1 MSYKHIPVMLSEVVH
16 YLNCKPGKIYAD
28 CTLGGSGHASAI
40 LEKIIPDGILIGID
54 QDIDAIKN
62 AKKKL
67 KPYEL
72 NIHLFHD
79 NFVNLPKILSQLNI
93 TAVDGILLDLGIS
106 FHHLDSSGRGFSFRK
121 DEPLDMRMNIESDTT
136 AEELINTMDEKSLAE
151 FFFKYG
157 EERYSRKIAKKIINA
172 RKQKKIKSSRQLS
185 EIVCKAVSGKA
196 SSRRRIHPAT
206 RVFMAVRIA
215 VNKELDMLNSFMETA
230 VDLLNPEGRFCILS
244 FHSLEDRIV
253 KKKIKL
259 LEGKCICP
267 PALPRCVCNK
277 TRVIRS
283 LTKKVLRP
291 TEEEVAA
298 NPMARSAKLRAVEK
312 LRIEN

>member
-62 AKKKL
+62 AKRKL

-79 NFVNLPKILSQLNI
+79 NFINLPKILSQLNI

-151 FFFKYG
+151 IFFKYG
-157 EERYSRKIAKKIINA
+157 EERYSRKIAKKIVNV
-172 RKQKKIKSSRQLS
+172 RKKEKIKSSRQLS
-185 EIVCKAVSGKA
+185 EIVCGAVSGKA
-196 SSRRRIHPAT
+196 SSKRRIHPAT

-215 VNKELDMLNSFMETA
+215 VNKELNILNSFMETA
-230 VDLLNPEGRFCILS
+230 FDLLKPEGRFCILS

-253 KKKIKL
+253 KRKIKL
-259 LEGKCICP
+259 MEGKCICP

-298 NPMARSAKLRAVEK
+298 NPMARSARMRVVER
-312 LRIEN
+312 L

>member
-62 AKKKL
+62 AKRKL

-79 NFVNLPKILSQLNI
+79 NFINLPKILSQLNI

-151 FFFKYG
+151 IFFKYG
-157 EERYSRKIAKKIINA
+157 EERYSRKIAKKIVNV
-172 RKQKKIKSSRQLS
+172 RKKEKIKSSRHLA

-215 VNKELDMLNSFMETA
+215 VNKELNRLNSFMETA
-230 VDLLNPEGRFCILS
+230 VDLLKPEGRFCILS

-253 KKKIKL
+253 KRKIKL
-259 LEGKCICP
+259 LEGRCICP

-291 TEEEVAA
+291 TEEEIAA
-298 NPMARSAKLRAVEK
+298 NPMARSARMRVVEK
-312 LRIEN
+312 L

>member
-62 AKKKL
+62 AKRKL

-72 NIHLFHD
+72 NIHLFHN

-151 FFFKYG
+151 IFFKYG
-157 EERYSRKIAKKIINA
+157 EERYSRKIAKKIVSV
-172 RKQKKIKSSRQLS
+172 RKKEKIKSSRQLS
-185 EIVCKAVSGKA
+185 KIVCRAVSGKA

-215 VNKELDMLNSFMETA
+215 VNKELDMLNSFMETS
-230 VDLLNPEGRFCILS
+230 VDLLKPEGRFCILS

-259 LEGKCICP
+259 LEGRCICP

-312 LRIEN
+312 LKIEN

>member
-28 CTLGGSGHASAI
+28 CTLGGSGHAGAI

-62 AKKKL
+62 AKRKL
-67 KPYEL
+67 KPYKL

-79 NFVNLPKILSQLNI
+79 NFINLPKILSQLNI

-151 FFFKYG
+151 IFFKYG
-157 EERYSRKIAKKIINA
+157 EERYSRKIAKKIVNV
-172 RKQKKIKSSRQLS
+172 RKKEKIKSSRQLS
-185 EIVCKAVSGKA
+185 EIVCGAVSGKA
-196 SSRRRIHPAT
+196 SSKRRIHPAT

-215 VNKELDMLNSFMETA
+215 VNKELNILNSFMETA
-230 VDLLNPEGRFCILS
+230 FDLLKPEGRFCILS

-253 KKKIKL
+253 KRKIKL
-259 LEGKCICP
+259 MEGKCICP

-298 NPMARSAKLRAVEK
+298 NPMARSAKLRAIEK
-312 LRIEN
+312 L

>member
-28 CTLGGSGHASAI
+28 CTLGGSGHAGAI

-62 AKKKL
+62 AKRKL
-67 KPYEL
+67 KPYKL

-79 NFVNLPKILSQLNI
+79 NFINLPKILSQLNI

-106 FHHLDSSGRGFSFRK
+106 FHHLDSSGRGFSFKK

-151 FFFKYG
+151 IFFKYG
-157 EERYSRKIAKKIINA
+157 EERYSRKIAKKIVNV
-172 RKQKKIKSSRQLS
+172 RKKEKIKSSRQLS
-185 EIVCKAVSGKA
+185 EIVCGAVSGKA
-196 SSRRRIHPAT
+196 LSKRRIHPAT

-230 VDLLNPEGRFCILS
+230 FDLLKPEGRFCILS

-253 KKKIKL
+253 KRKIKL
-259 LEGKCICP
+259 MEGKCICP

-298 NPMARSAKLRAVEK
+298 NPMARSAKLRAIEK
-312 LRIEN
+312 L

>member
-28 CTLGGSGHASAI
+28 CTLGGSGHAGAI

-62 AKKKL
+62 AKRKL
-67 KPYEL
+67 KPYKL

-79 NFVNLPKILSQLNI
+79 NFINLPKILSQLNI

-136 AEELINTMDEKSLAE
+136 AEELINTMDEKGLAE
-151 FFFKYG
+151 IFFKYG
-157 EERYSRKIAKKIINA
+157 EERYSRKIAKKIVNV
-172 RKQKKIKSSRQLS
+172 RKKEKIKSSRQLS
-185 EIVCKAVSGKA
+185 EIVCGAVSGKA

-215 VNKELDMLNSFMETA
+215 VNKELNILNSFMETA
-230 VDLLNPEGRFCILS
+230 FDLLKPEGRFCILS

-253 KKKIKL
+253 KRKIKL
-259 LEGKCICP
+259 MEGKCICP

-291 TEEEVAA
+291 TVEEVAA

-312 LRIEN
+312 L

>member
-1 MSYKHIPVMLSEVVH
+1 MSYKHIPVMLSEVLH

-79 NFVNLPKILSQLNI
+79 NFINLPKILSQLNI
-93 TAVDGILLDLGIS
+93 NSVDGILLDLGIS
-106 FHHLDSSGRGFSFRK
+106 FHHLESSGRGFSFRK
-121 DEPLDMRMNIESDTT
+121 DEPLDMRMNIELDTT

-151 FFFKYG
+151 IFFKYG
-157 EERYSRKIAKKIINA
+157 EERQASKIARKIVKVRKKE
-172 RKQKKIKSSRQLS
+172 KIKSSRHLAA
-185 EIVCKAVSGKA
+185 IVCRAVSGNV
-196 SSRRRIHPAT
+196 SSKRRIHPAT

-215 VNKELDMLNSFMETA
+215 VNNELNILNSFMETA
-230 VDLLNPEGRFCILS
+230 VDLLKTEGRFCILS

-253 KKKIKL
+253 KKKLKL
-259 LEGKCICP
+259 MEGKCICP
-267 PALPRCVCNK
+267 PILPRCVCNK
-277 TRVIRS
+277 TRIIRS

-298 NPMARSAKLRAVEK
+298 NPMARSARMRAVEK
-312 LRIEN
+312 L

>member
-28 CTLGGSGHASAI
+28 CTLGGSGHAGAI

-62 AKKKL
+62 AKRKL
-67 KPYEL
+67 KPYKL

-79 NFVNLPKILSQLNI
+79 NFINLPKILSQLNI

-151 FFFKYG
+151 IFFKYG
-157 EERYSRKIAKKIINA
+157 EERYSRKIAKKIVNV

-185 EIVCKAVSGKA
+185 EIVCRAVSGKA

-215 VNKELDMLNSFMETA
+215 VNKELDMLNSFMETS
-230 VDLLNPEGRFCILS
+230 VDLLKPEGRFCILS

-259 LEGKCICP
+259 LEGRCICP

-277 TRVIRS
+277 PRVIRS

-291 TEEEVAA
+291 TEEEIAA
-298 NPMARSAKLRAVEK
+298 NPMARSARMRVVEK
-312 LRIEN
+312 L

>member
-62 AKKKL
+62 AKRKL

-72 NIHLFHD
+72 NIHLFHN

-151 FFFKYG
+151 IFFKYG
-157 EERYSRKIAKKIINA
+157 EERYSRKIAKKIVSV
-172 RKQKKIKSSRQLS
+172 RKKEKIKSSRQLS
-185 EIVCKAVSGKA
+185 EIVCRAVSGKA

-215 VNKELDMLNSFMETA
+215 VNKELDMLNSFMETS
-230 VDLLNPEGRFCILS
+230 VDLLKPEGRFCILS

-259 LEGKCICP
+259 LEGRCICP

-312 LRIEN
+312 LKIEN

>member
-28 CTLGGSGHASAI
+28 CTLGGSGHAGAI

-62 AKKKL
+62 AKRKL
-67 KPYEL
+67 KPYKL

-79 NFVNLPKILSQLNI
+79 NFINLPKILSQLNI

-151 FFFKYG
+151 IFFKYG
-157 EERYSRKIAKKIINA
+157 EERYSRKIAKKIVNV
-172 RKQKKIKSSRQLS
+172 RKKEKIKSSRQLS
-185 EIVCKAVSGKA
+185 EIVCGAVSGKA
-196 SSRRRIHPAT
+196 SSKRRIHPAT

-215 VNKELDMLNSFMETA
+215 VNKELNMLNSFMETA
-230 VDLLNPEGRFCILS
+230 FDLLKPEGRFCILS

-253 KKKIKL
+253 KRKIKL
-259 LEGKCICP
+259 MEGKCICP

-298 NPMARSAKLRAVEK
+298 NPMARSARMRAVEK
-312 LRIEN
+312 L

>member
-62 AKKKL
+62 AKKIL

-79 NFVNLPKILSQLNI
+79 NFINLPKILSQLNI

-151 FFFKYG
+151 IFFKYG
-157 EERYSRKIAKKIINA
+157 EERYSRKIAKKIVNV
-172 RKQKKIKSSRQLS
+172 RKKEKIKSSRQLA
-185 EIVCKAVSGKA
+185 EIVCGAVSGKA

-215 VNKELDMLNSFMETA
+215 VNKELNILNSFMETA
-230 VDLLNPEGRFCILS
+230 FDLLKPEGRFCILS

-253 KKKIKL
+253 KRKIKL
-259 LEGKCICP
+259 LEGRCICP

-291 TEEEVAA
+291 TEEEITA
-298 NPMARSAKLRAVEK
+298 NPMARSARMRVVER
-312 LRIEN
+312 LLIVD

>member
-1 MSYKHIPVMLSEVVH
+1 MSYEHIPVMLSEVVH

-28 CTLGGSGHASAI
+28 CTLGGSGHAGAI

-62 AKKKL
+62 AKRKL
-67 KPYEL
+67 KPYKL

-79 NFVNLPKILSQLNI
+79 NFINLPKILSQLNI

-151 FFFKYG
+151 IFFKYG
-157 EERYSRKIAKKIINA
+157 EERYSRKIAKKIVNV
-172 RKQKKIKSSRQLS
+172 RKKEKIKSSRQLS
-185 EIVCKAVSGKA
+185 EIVCGAVSGKA
-196 SSRRRIHPAT
+196 SSKRRIHPAT

-215 VNKELDMLNSFMETA
+215 VNKELNILNSFMETA
-230 VDLLNPEGRFCILS
+230 FDLLKPEGRFCILS

-253 KKKIKL
+253 KRKIKL
-259 LEGKCICP
+259 MEGKCICP

-298 NPMARSAKLRAVEK
+298 NPMARSAKLRAIEK
-312 LRIEN
+312 L

>member
-28 CTLGGSGHASAI
+28 CTLGGSGHAGAI

-62 AKKKL
+62 AKRKL
-67 KPYEL
+67 KPYKL

-79 NFVNLPKILSQLNI
+79 NFINLPKILSQLNI

-151 FFFKYG
+151 IFFKYG
-157 EERYSRKIAKKIINA
+157 EERYSRKIAKKIVNV
-172 RKQKKIKSSRQLS
+172 RKKEKIKSSRQLS
-185 EIVCKAVSGKA
+185 EIVCGAVSGKA
-196 SSRRRIHPAT
+196 SSKRRIHPAT

-215 VNKELDMLNSFMETA
+215 VNKELNILNSFMETA
-230 VDLLNPEGRFCILS
+230 FDLLKPEGRFCILS

-253 KKKIKL
+253 KRKIKL
-259 LEGKCICP
+259 MEGKCICP

-298 NPMARSAKLRAVEK
+298 NPMARSARMRAVEK
-312 LRIEN
+312 L

>member
-28 CTLGGSGHASAI
+28 CTLGGSGHAGAI

-62 AKKKL
+62 AKRKL

-79 NFVNLPKILSQLNI
+79 NFINLPKILSQLNI

-151 FFFKYG
+151 IFFKYG
-157 EERYSRKIAKKIINA
+157 EERYSRKIAKKIVNV
-172 RKQKKIKSSRQLS
+172 RKKEKIKSSRQLS
-185 EIVCKAVSGKA
+185 EIVCGAVSGKA
-196 SSRRRIHPAT
+196 SSKRRIHPAT

-215 VNKELDMLNSFMETA
+215 VNKELNILNSFMETA
-230 VDLLNPEGRFCILS
+230 FDLLKPEGRFCILS

-253 KKKIKL
+253 KRKIKL
-259 LEGKCICP
+259 MEGKCICP

-312 LRIEN
+312 L

>member
-28 CTLGGSGHASAI
+28 CTLGGSGHAGAI

-62 AKKKL
+62 AKRKL

-79 NFVNLPKILSQLNI
+79 NFINLPKILSQLNI

-151 FFFKYG
+151 IFFKYG
-157 EERYSRKIAKKIINA
+157 EERYSRKIARKIVNVRKKE
-172 RKQKKIKSSRQLS
+172 KIKSSRQLA
-185 EIVCKAVSGKA
+185 EIVCRAVSGKA

-215 VNKELDMLNSFMETA
+215 VNKELNILNSFMETA
-230 VDLLNPEGRFCILS
+230 FDLLKPEGRFCILS

-253 KKKIKL
+253 KRKIKL
-259 LEGKCICP
+259 LEGRCICS
-267 PALPRCVCNK
+267 PALPRCVCNN

-291 TEEEVAA
+291 TEEEIVA
-298 NPMARSAKLRAVEK
+298 NPMARSARMRVVEK
-312 LRIEN
+312 LKIEN

>member
-16 YLNCKPGKIYAD
+16 YLNCKSGKIYAD

-40 LEKIIPDGILIGID
+40 LEKIFPEGILIGID

-79 NFVNLPKILSQLNI
+79 NFINLPKILSQLNI

-151 FFFKYG
+151 IFFKYG
-157 EERYSRKIAKKIINA
+157 EERYSRKIAKKIVNV
-172 RKQKKIKSSRQLS
+172 RKKEKIKSSRHLS

-215 VNKELDMLNSFMETA
+215 VNKELDMLNSFMETS
-230 VDLLNPEGRFCILS
+230 VDLLKPEGRFCILS

-253 KKKIKL
+253 KRKIKL
-259 LEGKCICP
+259 LEGRCICP

-291 TEEEVAA
+291 TEEEIAA
-298 NPMARSAKLRAVEK
+298 NPMARSARMRVVEK
-312 LRIEN
+312 L

>member
-67 KPYEL
+67 KLYEL
-72 NIHLFHD
+72 NIHLFHN

-151 FFFKYG
+151 IFFKYG
-157 EERYSRKIAKKIINA
+157 EERYSRKIAKKIVNV
-172 RKQKKIKSSRQLS
+172 RKKEKIKSSRHLA

-215 VNKELDMLNSFMETA
+215 VNKELDMLNSFMETS
-230 VDLLNPEGRFCILS
+230 VDLLKPEGRFCILS

-253 KKKIKL
+253 KRKIKL
-259 LEGKCICP
+259 LEGRCICP

-291 TEEEVAA
+291 TEEEIAA
-298 NPMARSAKLRAVEK
+298 NPMARSARMRVVEK
-312 LRIEN
+312 L

>member
-1 MSYKHIPVMLSEVVH
+1 MSYQHIPVMLSEVVH
-16 YLNCKPGKIYAD
+16 YLNCRPGKIYAD

-40 LEKIIPDGILIGID
+40 LEKIVPDGILIGID

-62 AKKKL
+62 AKKNL

-79 NFVNLPKILSQLNI
+79 NFVNLPKILSHVNI
-93 TAVDGILLDLGIS
+93 AAVDGILLDLGIS
-106 FHHLDSSGRGFSFRK
+106 FHHLESSGRGFSFRK
-121 DEPLDMRMNIESDTT
+121 DEPLDMRMNIKSDTT

-151 FFFKYG
+151 IFYKYG
-157 EERYSRKIAKKIINA
+157 EERRARKIARKIVKVRKKE
-172 RKQKKIKSSRQLS
+172 KIKSSGQLAA
-185 EIVCKAVSGKA
+185 IVCRTVSGKA
-196 SSRRRIHPAT
+196 SFKGRIHPAT

-215 VNKELDMLNSFMETA
+215 VNRELDILNSFMGNA
-230 VDLLNPEGRFCILS
+230 VDLLRPEGRLCVIS

-267 PALPRCVCNK
+267 PVLPRCVCGK

-291 TEEEVAA
+291 TEEEIEA
-298 NPMARSAKLRAVEK
+298 NPMARSARLRAVEK
-312 LRIEN
+312 L

>member
-16 YLNCKPGKIYAD
+16 YLDCKPGKIYAD

-62 AKKKL
+62 AKRKL

-72 NIHLFHD
+72 KIHLFHD
-79 NFVNLPKILSQLNI
+79 NFINLPKILSQLNI

-106 FHHLDSSGRGFSFRK
+106 FHHLESSGRGFSFRK

-136 AEELINTMDEKSLAE
+136 AEELVNTMDEKSLAE
-151 FFFKYG
+151 IFYKYG
-157 EERYSRKIAKKIINA
+157 EERYSRKIAKKIVNA
-172 RKQKKIKSSRQLS
+172 RKKKKIKSSRQLS
-185 EIVCKAVSGKA
+185 EIVCGAVSGKA
-196 SSRRRIHPAT
+196 SFRRRIHPAT

-215 VNKELDMLNSFMETA
+215 VNKELDILNSFMETA

-253 KKKIKL
+253 KKKIKR

-283 LTKKVLRP
+283 LTRKVLRP
-291 TEEEVAA
+291 TEEEIAA
-298 NPMARSAKLRAVEK
+298 NPMARSAKLRAIEK
-312 LRIEN
+312 L

>member
-16 YLNCKPGKIYAD
+16 YLNCEPGKIYAD

-79 NFVNLPKILSQLNI
+79 NFVNLPKILSQLKI

-151 FFFKYG
+151 IFFKYG
-157 EERYSRKIAKKIINA
+157 EERYSRKIAKKIVNV

-185 EIVCKAVSGKA
+185 EIVCRAVSGKA

-215 VNKELDMLNSFMETA
+215 VNKELDMLNSFMETS
-230 VDLLNPEGRFCILS
+230 VDLLKPEGRFCILS

-259 LEGKCICP
+259 LEGRCICP

-277 TRVIRS
+277 PRVI
-283 LTKKVLRP
+283 L
-291 TEEEVAA
+291 
-298 NPMARSAKLRAVEK
+298 
-312 LRIEN
+312 

>member
-62 AKKKL
+62 AKRKL

-79 NFVNLPKILSQLNI
+79 NFINLPKILSQLNI

-151 FFFKYG
+151 IFFKYG
-157 EERYSRKIAKKIINA
+157 EERYSRKIAKKIVHA

-215 VNKELDMLNSFMETA
+215 VNKELNMLNSFMETA
-230 VDLLNPEGRFCILS
+230 FDLLKPEGRFCILS

-253 KKKIKL
+253 KRKIKL
-259 LEGKCICP
+259 MEGKCICP

-291 TEEEVAA
+291 TVEEVAA

-312 LRIEN
+312 L

>member
-1 MSYKHIPVMLSEVVH
+1 MLSEVVH

-28 CTLGGSGHASAI
+28 CTLGGSGHAGAI

-62 AKKKL
+62 ARKIL
-67 KPYEL
+67 KPYKF
-72 NIHLFHD
+72 NVHLFHD
-79 NFVNLPKILSQLNI
+79 NFINLPKILSQLNI

-151 FFFKYG
+151 IFFKYG
-157 EERYSRKIAKKIINA
+157 EERYSRKIAKKIVNV
-172 RKQKKIKSSRQLS
+172 RKKEKIKSSRQLS
-185 EIVCKAVSGKA
+185 EIVCRAVSGKA
-196 SSRRRIHPAT
+196 SSKRRIHPAT

-215 VNKELDMLNSFMETA
+215 VNKELDMLNSFMEA
-230 VDLLNPEGRFCILS
+230 SVDLLKPEGRFCILS

-277 TRVIRS
+277 TRIIRS
-283 LTKKVLRP
+283 LSKKVLRP

-298 NPMARSAKLRAVEK
+298 NPMARSAKLRVVEK
-312 LRIEN
+312 L

>member
-16 YLNCKPGKIYAD
+16 SLNCKPGKIYAD

-40 LEKIIPDGILIGID
+40 LKKIIPDGILIGID

-62 AKKKL
+62 AKRKL

-79 NFVNLPKILSQLNI
+79 NFINLPKILSQLNI

-121 DEPLDMRMNIESDTT
+121 DEPLDMRMNIESETT
-136 AEELINTMDEKSLAE
+136 AEKLINTMDEKSLAE
-151 FFFKYG
+151 IFFKYG
-157 EERYSRKIAKKIINA
+157 EERYSRKIAKKIVSV
-172 RKQKKIKSSRQLS
+172 RKKEKIKSSGQLS
-185 EIVCKAVSGKA
+185 EIVCRAVSGKA

-230 VDLLNPEGRFCILS
+230 VDLLNPEGRFCVLS

-267 PALPRCVCNK
+267 PAMPRCVCNN

-283 LTKKVLRP
+283 LTRKVLRP
-291 TEEEVAA
+291 TEEEIAA
-298 NPMARSAKLRAVEK
+298 NPMARSAKLRAVER
-312 LRIEN
+312 L

>member
-1 MSYKHIPVMLSEVVH
+1 
-16 YLNCKPGKIYAD
+16 
-28 CTLGGSGHASAI
+28 
-40 LEKIIPDGILIGID
+40 
-54 QDIDAIKN
+54 
-62 AKKKL
+62 
-67 KPYEL
+67 
-72 NIHLFHD
+72 
-79 NFVNLPKILSQLNI
+79 
-93 TAVDGILLDLGIS
+93 
-106 FHHLDSSGRGFSFRK
+106 
-121 DEPLDMRMNIESDTT
+121 MNIESDTT

-151 FFFKYG
+151 IFFKYG
-157 EERYSRKIAKKIINA
+157 EERYSRKIAKKIVSV
-172 RKQKKIKSSRQLS
+172 RKKEKIKSSRQLS
-185 EIVCKAVSGKA
+185 EIVCRAVSGKA

-215 VNKELDMLNSFMETA
+215 VNKELDMLNSFMETS
-230 VDLLNPEGRFCILS
+230 VDLLKPEGRFCILS

-259 LEGKCICP
+259 LEGRCICP

-312 LRIEN
+312 LKIEN

>member
-62 AKKKL
+62 AKRKL

-79 NFVNLPKILSQLNI
+79 NFINLPKILSQLNI

-151 FFFKYG
+151 IFFKYG
-157 EERYSRKIAKKIINA
+157 EERYSRKIAKKIVNV
-172 RKQKKIKSSRQLS
+172 RKKEKIKSSRQLS

-215 VNKELDMLNSFMETA
+215 VNKELNILNSFMETA
-230 VDLLNPEGRFCILS
+230 FDLLKPEGRFCILS

-253 KKKIKL
+253 KRKIKL
-259 LEGKCICP
+259 LEGRCICP

-298 NPMARSAKLRAVEK
+298 NPMARSARMRAVEK
-312 LRIEN
+312 L

>member
-28 CTLGGSGHASAI
+28 CTLGGSGHAGAI

-62 AKKKL
+62 AKRKL

-79 NFVNLPKILSQLNI
+79 NFINLPKILSQLNI

-151 FFFKYG
+151 IFFKYG
-157 EERYSRKIAKKIINA
+157 EERYSRKIAKKIVNV
-172 RKQKKIKSSRQLS
+172 RKKEKIKSSRQLS
-185 EIVCKAVSGKA
+185 EIVCGAVSGKA
-196 SSRRRIHPAT
+196 SSKRRIHPAT

-215 VNKELDMLNSFMETA
+215 VNKELNILNSFMETA
-230 VDLLNPEGRFCILS
+230 FDLLKPEGRFCILS

-253 KKKIKL
+253 KRKIKL
-259 LEGKCICP
+259 MEGKCICP

-298 NPMARSAKLRAVEK
+298 NPMARSARMRAVEK
-312 LRIEN
+312 L

>member
-1 MSYKHIPVMLSEVVH
+1 MSYKHIPVMLTEVVH

-62 AKKKL
+62 AKRKL

-79 NFVNLPKILSQLNI
+79 NFINLPKILSQLNI

-151 FFFKYG
+151 IFFKYG
-157 EERYSRKIAKKIINA
+157 EERYSRKIAKKIVNV
-172 RKQKKIKSSRQLS
+172 RKKEKIKSSRQLS

-215 VNKELDMLNSFMETA
+215 VNKELNILNSFMETA
-230 VDLLNPEGRFCILS
+230 FDLLKPEGRFCILS

-253 KKKIKL
+253 KRKIKL
-259 LEGKCICP
+259 LEGRCICP

-298 NPMARSAKLRAVEK
+298 NPMARSARMRVVER
-312 LRIEN
+312 LLIVD

>member
-62 AKKKL
+62 AKRKL

-79 NFVNLPKILSQLNI
+79 NFINLPKILSQLNI

-151 FFFKYG
+151 IFFKYG
-157 EERYSRKIAKKIINA
+157 EERYSRKIAKKIVNA

-215 VNKELDMLNSFMETA
+215 VNKELNILNSFMETA
-230 VDLLNPEGRFCILS
+230 FDLLKPEGRFCILS

-253 KKKIKL
+253 KRKIKL
-259 LEGKCICP
+259 LEGRCICP

-298 NPMARSAKLRAVEK
+298 
-312 LRIEN
+312 

>member
-16 YLNCKPGKIYAD
+16 YLNCRPGKIYAD
-28 CTLGGSGHASAI
+28 CTLGGSGHANAI

-62 AKKKL
+62 AKKIL

-79 NFVNLPKILSQLNI
+79 NFINLPKILSQLNV

-106 FHHLDSSGRGFSFRK
+106 FHHLDSSGRGFSFKK

-136 AEELINTMDEKSLAE
+136 AEELINTMDEKRLAE
-151 FFFKYG
+151 IFFKYG
-157 EERYSRKIAKKIINA
+157 EERYSRKIAKKIVNV
-172 RKQKKIKSSRQLS
+172 RKKERIKSSRHLAA
-185 EIVCKAVSGKA
+185 IVCGAVSGKA
-196 SSRRRIHPAT
+196 SSKRRIHPAT

-230 VDLLNPEGRFCILS
+230 FDLLKPEGRFCILS

-277 TRVIRS
+277 ARVIRS
-283 LTKKVLRP
+283 LSKKVLRP
-291 TEEEVAA
+291 TKEEIAA
-298 NPMARSAKLRAVEK
+298 NPMARSARLRAIEK
-312 LRIEN
+312 L

>member
-1 MSYKHIPVMLSEVVH
+1 MSYKHIPVMLSEAVH

-28 CTLGGSGHASAI
+28 CTLGSSGHASAI
-40 LEKIIPDGILIGID
+40 LEKILPDGILIGID
-54 QDIDAIKN
+54 QDTDAIKN

-79 NFVNLPKILSQLNI
+79 NFINLPKILSQLNI
-93 TAVDGILLDLGIS
+93 TAVDGILLDLGLS
-106 FHHLDSSGRGFSFRK
+106 FHHLESSGRGFSFRK

-136 AEELINTMDEKSLAE
+136 AEELINMMDEKSLAE
-151 FFFKYG
+151 IFYKYG
-157 EERYSRKIAKKIINA
+157 EERYARKIAKKIVNV

-185 EIVCKAVSGKA
+185 EIVCRAVSGKA
-196 SSRRRIHPAT
+196 SSWQRIHPAT

-215 VNKELDMLNSFMETA
+215 VNKELDVLNSFMETA
-230 VDLLNPEGRFCILS
+230 VDLLNPEGRLCVLS

-267 PALPRCVCNK
+267 PALPMCVCNN

-291 TEEEVAA
+291 TKEEVAA

-312 LRIEN
+312 L

>member
-62 AKKKL
+62 AKRKL

-79 NFVNLPKILSQLNI
+79 NFINLPKILSQLNI

-151 FFFKYG
+151 IFFKYG
-157 EERYSRKIAKKIINA
+157 EERYSRKIAKKIVNV
-172 RKQKKIKSSRQLS
+172 RKKEKIKSSRQLS
-185 EIVCKAVSGKA
+185 EIVCGAVSGKA

-215 VNKELDMLNSFMETA
+215 VNKELDMLNSFMETS
-230 VDLLNPEGRFCILS
+230 VDLLKPEGRLCILS

-253 KKKIKL
+253 KRKIKL
-259 LEGKCICP
+259 LEGRCTCP

-277 TRVIRS
+277 TRLIRS

-291 TEEEVAA
+291 TKEEIAA
-298 NPMARSAKLRAVEK
+298 NPMARSAKLRVVEK
-312 LRIEN
+312 L

>member
-1 MSYKHIPVMLSEVVH
+1 MLSEVVH

-28 CTLGGSGHASAI
+28 CTLGGSGHAGAI

-62 AKKKL
+62 AKRKL
-67 KPYEL
+67 KPYKL

-79 NFVNLPKILSQLNI
+79 NFINLPKILSQLNI

-151 FFFKYG
+151 IFFKYG
-157 EERYSRKIAKKIINA
+157 EERYSRKIAKKIVNV
-172 RKQKKIKSSRQLS
+172 RKKEKIKSSRQLS
-185 EIVCKAVSGKA
+185 EIVCGAVSGKA
-196 SSRRRIHPAT
+196 SSKRRIHPAT

-215 VNKELDMLNSFMETA
+215 VNKELNILNSFMETA
-230 VDLLNPEGRFCILS
+230 FDLLKPEGRFCILS

-253 KKKIKL
+253 KRKIKL
-259 LEGKCICP
+259 MEGKCICP

-312 LRIEN
+312 L

>member
-1 MSYKHIPVMLSEVVH
+1 MLSEVVR

-40 LEKIIPDGILIGID
+40 LEKIVPDGILIGID
-54 QDIDAIKN
+54 QDIDAIEN
-62 AKKKL
+62 AKKVL

-136 AEELINTMDEKSLAE
+136 AGDLINTMDEKSLTE
-151 FFFKYG
+151 IFYKYG
-157 EERYSRKIAKKIINA
+157 EERWSRKIARKIVKVRKKE
-172 RKQKKIKSSRQLS
+172 KIKSSKQLA
-185 EIVCKAVSGKA
+185 EIICRAIPGKA
-196 SSRRRIHPAT
+196 SFKGRIHSVT

-215 VNKELDMLNSFMETA
+215 VNREMDVLNSFMETA
-230 VDLLNPEGRFCILS
+230 VDLLKPEGRFCVLS

-298 NPMARSAKLRAVEK
+298 NPMARSARLRATEK
-312 LRIEN
+312 L

>member
-28 CTLGGSGHASAI
+28 CTLGGSGHAGAI

-62 AKKKL
+62 AKRKL

-79 NFVNLPKILSQLNI
+79 NFINLPKILSQLNI

-151 FFFKYG
+151 IFFKYG
-157 EERYSRKIAKKIINA
+157 EERYSRKIAKKIVNV
-172 RKQKKIKSSRQLS
+172 RKKEKIKSSRQLS
-185 EIVCKAVSGKA
+185 EIVCRAVSGKA
-196 SSRRRIHPAT
+196 SSKRRIHPAT

-215 VNKELDMLNSFMETA
+215 VNKELDMLNSFMETS
-230 VDLLNPEGRFCILS
+230 VDLLKPEGRFCILS

-253 KKKIKL
+253 KRKIKL
-259 LEGKCICP
+259 MEGKCICP

-298 NPMARSAKLRAVEK
+298 NPMARSAKLRAIEK
-312 LRIEN
+312 L

>member
-1 MSYKHIPVMLSEVVH
+1 MSYKHIPVMLSEVIH

-62 AKKKL
+62 AKRKL
-67 KPYEL
+67 KPYKL

-79 NFVNLPKILSQLNI
+79 NFINLPKILSQLNI

-151 FFFKYG
+151 IFFKYG
-157 EERYSRKIAKKIINA
+157 EERYSRKIAKKIVNV
-172 RKQKKIKSSRQLS
+172 RKKEKIKSSRQLS
-185 EIVCKAVSGKA
+185 EIVCGAVSGKA

-215 VNKELDMLNSFMETA
+215 VNKELNILNSFMETA
-230 VDLLNPEGRFCILS
+230 FDLLKPEGRFCILS

-253 KKKIKL
+253 KRKIKL
-259 LEGKCICP
+259 MEGKCICP

-298 NPMARSAKLRAVEK
+298 NPMARSARMRAVEK
-312 LRIEN
+312 L

>member
-28 CTLGGSGHASAI
+28 CTLGGSGHAGAI

-62 AKKKL
+62 ARKIL
-67 KPYEL
+67 KPYKF
-72 NIHLFHD
+72 NVHLFHD
-79 NFVNLPKILSQLNI
+79 NFINLPKILSQLNI

-151 FFFKYG
+151 IFFKYG
-157 EERYSRKIAKKIINA
+157 EERYSRKIAKKIVNV
-172 RKQKKIKSSRQLS
+172 RKKEKIKSSRQLS
-185 EIVCKAVSGKA
+185 EIVCRAVSGKA
-196 SSRRRIHPAT
+196 SSKRRIHPAT

-215 VNKELDMLNSFMETA
+215 VNKELDMLNSFMEA
-230 VDLLNPEGRFCILS
+230 SVDLLKPEGRFCILS

-277 TRVIRS
+277 TRIIRS
-283 LTKKVLRP
+283 LSKKVLRP

-298 NPMARSAKLRAVEK
+298 NPMARSAKLRVVEK
-312 LRIEN
+312 L

>member
-1 MSYKHIPVMLSEVVH
+1 MLSEVIH

-40 LEKIIPDGILIGID
+40 LEKILPDGILIGID

-62 AKKKL
+62 AKKIL

-79 NFVNLPKILSQLNI
+79 NFINLPKILSQLNI

-151 FFFKYG
+151 IFFKYG
-157 EERYSRKIAKKIINA
+157 EERYSRKIAKKIVNV
-172 RKQKKIKSSRQLS
+172 RKKEKIKSSRQLA
-185 EIVCKAVSGKA
+185 EIVCRAVSGKA

-215 VNKELDMLNSFMETA
+215 VNKELDMLNSFMETS
-230 VDLLNPEGRFCILS
+230 VDLLKPEGRFCILS

-253 KKKIKL
+253 KRKIKL
-259 LEGKCICP
+259 LEGRCTCP

-291 TEEEVAA
+291 TEEEITA
-298 NPMARSAKLRAVEK
+298 NPMARSARMRAVEK
-312 LRIEN
+312 LIIDN

>member
-28 CTLGGSGHASAI
+28 CTLGGSGHAGAI

-62 AKKKL
+62 AKRKL
-67 KPYEL
+67 KPYKL

-79 NFVNLPKILSQLNI
+79 NFINLPKILSQLNI

-151 FFFKYG
+151 IFFKYG
-157 EERYSRKIAKKIINA
+157 EERYSRKIAKKIVNV
-172 RKQKKIKSSRQLS
+172 RKKEKIKSSRQLS
-185 EIVCKAVSGKA
+185 EIVCGAVSGKA

-215 VNKELDMLNSFMETA
+215 VNKELNILNSFMETA
-230 VDLLNPEGRFCILS
+230 FDLLKPEGRFCILS

-253 KKKIKL
+253 KRKIKL
-259 LEGKCICP
+259 MEGKCICP

-312 LRIEN
+312 LKIEN